1 MNQQLMTTGT
11 ETDLDGMDMFRSLNR
26 IKFGERK

>member
-1 MNQQLMTTGT
+1 MNQRIMTAGT
-11 ETDLDGMDMFRSLNR
+11 ETEVCGTDIFRSLNR